1 MTDNKTIHA
10 ASATHALPHK
20 KKFKVESP
28 VFKIVAYL
36 FLLCF
41 TAGVLVPFYVVIA
54 TSITEYTEIMST
66 MEFIWWPDKVSF
78 ESYISLLGRDRLA
91 INGVPS
97 LLRGFF
103 NTMWIV
109 VPSML
114 LNLFSSGLA
123 AYAYSK
129 LRFKAKKVMY
139 GIMLATMVIPGAA
152 LTMPSY
158 LYYDALGWTHT
169 VLPMMIP
176 GMLGGAG
183 TVFFLRQFFSGIP
196 NDLVEAAKL
205 DGMGYFKIYVRIIMP
220 LAVPAFLAQG
230 IFAFVGGYNN
240 YMGPMLYVM
249 DQQKL
254 WPLQL
259 VLAQM
264 QAQYGG
270 YQNVQC
276 ASAVIALVPL
286 MILYICAQRFFIEGV
301 AAAGVKG

>member
-54 TSITEYTEIMST
+54 TSITEYTEIMSA

-183 TVFFLRQFFSGIP
+183 TVFFLRLPSSTVWGTSKFTYALSCRLPYPRFWRKAS
-196 NDLVEAAKL
+196 LRLWAATTTTW
-205 DGMGYFKIYVRIIMP
+205 DP
-220 LAVPAFLAQG
+220 CCT
-230 IFAFVGGYNN
+230 
-240 YMGPMLYVM
+240 
-249 DQQKL
+249 L
-254 WPLQL
+254 WTNRNCGRCNLCWRKCKRST
-259 VLAQM
+259 ADIKT
-264 QAQYGG
+264 
-270 YQNVQC
+270 C
-276 ASAVIALVPL
+276 SAL
-286 MILYICAQRFFIEGV
+286 RR
-301 AAAGVKG
+301 